1 MKVELGNIKGPKG
14 AQGDKGE
21 KGDKGEQGIRGE
33 TGAAGKRGSR
43 WSKGTAITGTS
54 TTAAVF
60 SSSGITDALVGDMYI
75 NTSTMNVYA
84 CTVAGAANAAKWV
97 YSCNIRGVA
106 GPKGAQG
113 DKGEKGDSG
122 NVDTSVL
129 MTDTEYT
136 ALWNTIQK

>member
-1 MKVELGNIKGPKG
+1 
-14 AQGDKGE
+14 
-21 KGDKGEQGIRGE
+21 
-33 TGAAGKRGSR
+33 
-43 WSKGTAITGTS
+43 
-54 TTAAVF
+54 
-60 SSSGITDALVGDMYI
+60 MYL

-97 YSCNIRGVA
+97 YSCNIRGAA
-106 GPKGAQG
+106 GTKGAQG
-113 DKGEKGDSG
+113 DKGDSG

>member
-1 MKVELGNIKGPKG
+1 MKVELGNIK
-14 AQGDKGE
+14 
-21 KGDKGEQGIRGE
+21 
-33 TGAAGKRGSR
+33 
-43 WSKGTAITGTS
+43 
-54 TTAAVF
+54 
-60 SSSGITDALVGDMYI
+60 
-75 NTSTMNVYA
+75 
-84 CTVAGAANAAKWV
+84 
-97 YSCNIRGVA
+97 